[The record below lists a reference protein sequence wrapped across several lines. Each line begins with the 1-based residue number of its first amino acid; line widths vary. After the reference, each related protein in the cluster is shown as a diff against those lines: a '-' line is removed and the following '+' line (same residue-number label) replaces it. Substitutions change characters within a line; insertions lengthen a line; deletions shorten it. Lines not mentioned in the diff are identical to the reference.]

1 MIVIVIVICDLI
13 FSILRNPLPP
23 RIHASISYK
32 KRLFLVSLS
41 LLSQND
47 STFLSTTTMPR
58 PTPNY
63 HNPNSA
69 RRRSRST
76 RPRVADMARLSEIQC
91 NANNCSVLFEQCC
104 PQCGDNFCHHHF
116 DGHTCMQS
124 TSTAPVHIE
133 AITTANWT
141 TASTDTSTPVRGSY
155 RSYTYLQKD
164 IAKYLSS
171 HLGTKRASEMLNI
184 HSSLIS
190 RWKQRAQYQ
199 PDTNAQS
206 PPSGTASARPLDE
219 ICRLRPEERTD
230 EENKRVFQ
238 FLGHTD
244 HETFTSTEEYQVSM
258 GDQLPAQAVV
268 ENPYPT
274 LDDNDDFWTQG
285 FDGSLTRQNELDQLY
300 SQQYLSAV
308 VDSDL
313 PEELKAP
320 IEAAINIA
328 LQQDGE
334 CRSQNTNAAWDPK
347 KRAFAVCIYYQFP
360 I

>member
-1 MIVIVIVICDLI
+1 
-13 FSILRNPLPP
+13 
-23 RIHASISYK
+23 
-32 KRLFLVSLS
+32 
-41 LLSQND
+41 
-47 STFLSTTTMPR
+47 MPR

-63 HNPNSA
+63 HNPNGA

-76 RPRVADMARLSEIQC
+76 RPRVADMARLS
-91 NANNCSVLFEQCC
+91 
-104 PQCGDNFCHHHF
+104 
-116 DGHTCMQS
+116 S

-206 PPSGTASARPLDE
+206 PPSDTASARPLDE

-238 FLGHTD
+238 ISGT
-244 HETFTSTEEYQVSM
+244 Y
-258 GDQLPAQAVV
+258 
-268 ENPYPT
+268 
-274 LDDNDDFWTQG
+274 
-285 FDGSLTRQNELDQLY
+285 
-300 SQQYLSAV
+300 
-308 VDSDL
+308 
-313 PEELKAP
+313 
-320 IEAAINIA
+320 
-328 LQQDGE
+328 
-334 CRSQNTNAAWDPK
+334 
-347 KRAFAVCIYYQFP
+347 
-360 I
+360 

>member
-1 MIVIVIVICDLI
+1 
-13 FSILRNPLPP
+13 
-23 RIHASISYK
+23 
-32 KRLFLVSLS
+32 
-41 LLSQND
+41 
-47 STFLSTTTMPR
+47 MPR

-63 HNPNSA
+63 HNPNGA

-206 PPSGTASARPLDE
+206 PPSDTEILALLMKSADFAQKNAPTKRTNEFSNFWDILIMKRSLPLKN
-219 ICRLRPEERTD
+219 I
-230 EENKRVFQ
+230 KSVWAISFQ
-238 FLGHTD
+238 
-244 HETFTSTEEYQVSM
+244 
-258 GDQLPAQAVV
+258 P
-268 ENPYPT
+268 
-274 LDDNDDFWTQG
+274 
-285 FDGSLTRQNELDQLY
+285 RQ
-300 SQQYLSAV
+300 
-308 VDSDL
+308 
-313 PEELKAP
+313 
-320 IEAAINIA
+320 
-328 LQQDGE
+328 
-334 CRSQNTNAAWDPK
+334 
-347 KRAFAVCIYYQFP
+347 
-360 I
+360 